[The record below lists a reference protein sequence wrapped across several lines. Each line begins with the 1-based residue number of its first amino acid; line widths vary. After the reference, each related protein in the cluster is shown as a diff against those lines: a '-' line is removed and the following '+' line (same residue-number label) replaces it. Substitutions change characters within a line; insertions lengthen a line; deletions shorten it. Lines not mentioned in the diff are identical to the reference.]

1 MITVLAKIPSEC
13 AAGMSGSQRLSQHA
27 GEQRTDRGGRNPD
40 HHEWTLKNRCGRN
53 QRSRRRRRF
62 SPWLRRFFLLE
73 TAGRTGLTRHPDLIR
88 AMRQEILLEFGVE

>member
-40 HHEWTLKNRCGRN
+40 QHEWTLEDRCGRN
-53 QRSRRRRRF
+53 QTTQPEKKAVF
-62 SPWLRRFFLLE
+62 TMVTEIFL
-73 TAGRTGLTRHPDLIR
+73 A
-88 AMRQEILLEFGVE
+88 